1 MARGPRH
8 SSQRS
13 SNAGRRTAAAVDS
26 VPAAFFVIHASPLTT
41 MGQRTNYLRQT
52 LPTYQRENAVAML
65 WTVTGL
71 SGPFIEVKLTGPRDG
86 LTIVGV
92 PSITTLNSGA
102 TAIGCVEVASPD
114 PASYSLLQVE
124 FDSGLAAADLFTL
137 AAASPAVRN
146 RWGGMMAPAQQAFP
160 TPFIVDSSIDMQL
173 NSYSGQDIY
182 FDFNTVFQPVCI
194 GPTATVENV
203 TASELA
209 TFMGWSGVQAHFQF
223 STPLTPGDI
232 IQWPAA
238 QDSFKNQFG
247 GTLNGNSIALP

>member
-1 MARGPRH
+1 M
-8 SSQRS
+8 
-13 SNAGRRTAAAVDS
+13 
-26 VPAAFFVIHASPLTT
+26 IHPSPLTT

-71 SGPFIEVKLTGPRDG
+71 SGPFAEVKLTGPRDG
-86 LTIVGV
+86 LTIRGV
-92 PSITTLNSGA
+92 PAITTLNSGA

-124 FDSGLAAADLFTL
+124 FDSGLSAADLFTL
-137 AAASPAVRN
+137 AAASPNVRN

-160 TPFIVDSSIDMQL
+160 TPFIVDPSIDMQL
-173 NSYSGQDIY
+173 YAYSGQDIY
-182 FDFNTVFQPVCI
+182 FDFTTVFPPVCI

-203 TASELA
+203 TTSELA
-209 TFMGWSGVQAHFQF
+209 TFVGWSGVQAHFQF
-223 STPLTPGDI
+223 GTPLSPGDVI
-232 IQWPAA
+232 SWPAA

-247 GTLNGNSIALP
+247 GTLNGNSILLP

>member
-1 MARGPRH
+1 
-8 SSQRS
+8 
-13 SNAGRRTAAAVDS
+13 
-26 VPAAFFVIHASPLTT
+26 

-65 WTVTGL
+65 WTVISI
-71 SGPFIEVKLTGPRDG
+71 SGPFIEIKLTGPRDG
-86 LTIVGV
+86 LTLSGV
-92 PSITTLNSGA
+92 PALTTLNSGA
-102 TAIGCVEVASPD
+102 TPIACIEIASPD
-114 PASYSLLQVE
+114 PASYSLIRVE
-124 FDSGLAAADLFTL
+124 FDSGLSTADLFTL

-160 TPFIVDSSIDMQL
+160 TPFIVDPSIDMQL
-173 NSYSGQDIY
+173 YSWSGQDIY
-182 FDFNTVFQPVCI
+182 FDFSTAFPPVCI

-203 TASELA
+203 TTSELA
-209 TFMGWSGVQAHFQF
+209 TFVGWSGLQAHFHF
-223 STPLTPGDI
+223 GSFLTPGDI

>member
-1 MARGPRH
+1 
-8 SSQRS
+8 
-13 SNAGRRTAAAVDS
+13 
-26 VPAAFFVIHASPLTT
+26 

-65 WTVTGL
+65 WTVISI

-92 PSITTLNSGA
+92 PAITTLNSGA

-124 FDSGLAAADLFTL
+124 FDSGLSAADLFTL

-160 TPFIVDSSIDMQL
+160 TPFIVDSTIDMQL
-173 NSYSGQDIY
+173 NSYAGQDIY
-182 FDFNTVFQPVCI
+182 FDFLTVFQPVCI

-203 TASELA
+203 TTSELA

-223 STPLTPGDI
+223 GTPLTPGDI

-238 QDSFKNQFG
+238 QDSVKNQFG
-247 GTLNGNSIALP
+247 GSLNGNSILLP

>member
-1 MARGPRH
+1 
-8 SSQRS
+8 
-13 SNAGRRTAAAVDS
+13 
-26 VPAAFFVIHASPLTT
+26 

-71 SGPFIEVKLTGPRDG
+71 SGPFIEIKLTGPRDG
-86 LTIVGV
+86 LTIQGV
-92 PSITTLNSGA
+92 PALSTLNSGA

-124 FDSGLAAADLFTL
+124 FDRSLSAADLFTL

-160 TPFIVDSSIDMQL
+160 TPFIVDPSIDMQL
-173 NSYSGQDIY
+173 YSYSGQDIY
-182 FDFNTVFQPVCI
+182 FDFYTIFPPVCI
-194 GPTATVENV
+194 GPTATVENA
-203 TASELA
+203 TTSELA
-209 TFMGWSGVQAHFQF
+209 TFVGWSGVQAQFHF

>member
-1 MARGPRH
+1 
-8 SSQRS
+8 
-13 SNAGRRTAAAVDS
+13 
-26 VPAAFFVIHASPLTT
+26 

-92 PSITTLNSGA
+92 PAITSAVSGA

-124 FDSGLAAADLFTL
+124 FDSNLATADLFML

-160 TPFIVDSSIDMQL
+160 TPFIVDPTIDMQL
-173 NSYSGQDIY
+173 NSWSGADIY
-182 FDFNTVFQPVCI
+182 FDFYTVFQPVCI
-194 GPTATVENV
+194 GPNATVENV
-203 TASELA
+203 TTSELA
-209 TFMGWSGVQAHFQF
+209 AFVGWSGSQAHFHF
-223 STPLTPGDI
+223 GSFLTPGDVI
-232 IQWPAA
+232 SWPAA

-247 GTLNGNSIALP
+247 GTLNGNSIVLT